1 MCIINIK
8 NIFIRY
14 YFFFLFNRFYTFL
27 FYRSVQYGRDMED
40 EAKTK
45 FKEKFGN
52 TIEKCGLLIDTQI
65 PYLAASPGLT

>member
-8 NIFIRY
+8 NIFISII
-14 YFFFLFNRFYTFL
+14 FLFNRFYIFL

-45 FKEKFGN
+45 FEEKFGYK
-52 TIEKCGLLIDTQI
+52 IKKCGLLIDTQI

>member
-1 MCIINIK
+1 
-8 NIFIRY
+8 
-14 YFFFLFNRFYTFL
+14 
-27 FYRSVQYGRDMED
+27 MED

-45 FKEKFGN
+45 FKEKFGY

>member
-8 NIFIRY
+8 NIFISI
-14 YFFFLFNRFYTFL
+14 FFFFYLIDSILFL
-27 FYRSVQYGRDMED
+27 FYRSVQYDRDMED

-45 FKEKFGN
+45 FEEKFGYK
-52 TIEKCGLLIDTQI
+52 IKKCGLLIDTQI